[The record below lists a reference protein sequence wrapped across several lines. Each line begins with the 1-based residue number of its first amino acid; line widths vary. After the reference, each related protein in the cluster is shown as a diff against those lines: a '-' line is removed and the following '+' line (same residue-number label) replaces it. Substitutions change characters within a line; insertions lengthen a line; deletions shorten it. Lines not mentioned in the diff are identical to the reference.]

1 MAIWQSDKDICDMY
15 RHAANPKEQIR
26 ILAQLNICTE
36 KEIRDVLERNG
47 IEPVGPRV
55 VQHRSEPYKPWTIEE
70 MVQLL
75 YLVANGMTDKMLSE
89 HFKRSET
96 AIRNMKCKINRKRTE
111 NARAALEIFKCKSGG
126 GTDDKKA
133 VQSDTV

>member
-75 YLVANGMTDKMLSE
+75 YLVANGMTDKKLSE
-89 HFKRSET
+89 YFKRSET
-96 AIRNMKCKINRKRTE
+96 AIRNMKCKINRQRTE
-111 NARAALEIFKCKSGG
+111 NACAALEIFNREHGG
-126 GTDDKKA
+126 GVNDRKTVPTD
-133 VQSDTV
+133 T

>member
-15 RHAANPKEQIR
+15 RHAADRKEQIT

-36 KEIRDVLERNG
+36 DEIRAVLERNG

-55 VQHRSEPYKPWTIEE
+55 VQHRTEPYKPWTLAE

-75 YLVANGMTDKMLSE
+75 YLVANGMTDKKLSE
-89 HFKRSET
+89 YFGRSET
-96 AIRNMKCKINRKRTE
+96 SIKNMRSKINRKSTE
-111 NARAALEIFKCKSGG
+111 NARAALEIFNRERGG
-126 GTDDKKA
+126 GANDRKT
-133 VQSDTV
+133 VQADTL

>member
-15 RHAANPKEQIR
+15 RHAVNPKEQIR

-75 YLVANGMTDKMLSE
+75 YLVANGMTDKKLSE
-89 HFKRSET
+89 YFGRSET
-96 AIRNMKCKINRKRTE
+96 AIRNMKCKINRQRTE
-111 NARAALEIFKCKSGG
+111 NACAALKIFNREHGG
-126 GTDDKKA
+126 GVNDRKTVPTD
-133 VQSDTV
+133 T

>member
-1 MAIWQSDKDICDMY
+1 VAIWQSDKDICDMY

-75 YLVANGMTDKMLSE
+75 YLAANGMSDKKLSE
-89 HFKRSET
+89 YFKRSET
-96 AIRNMKCKINRKRTE
+96 AIGNMKSKINRKSTE
-111 NARAALEIFKCKSGG
+111 NARVALKIFNREHGG
-126 GTDDKKA
+126 GTDDKKT
-133 VQSDTV
+133 VQADVI